1 MTEAPHIRMSNA
13 ALLESTLWRSLVRE
27 AESLAAA
34 QLIKADF
41 SQRLDKVNS

>member
-13 ALLESTLWRSLVRE
+13 AWLALTLWRSLVRE

-41 SQRLDKVNS
+41 TETR